1 MRTYLVGPTDGE
13 SAREGSGYRR
23 CMPVDATLT
32 GVRFPDGRL
41 GTLGIAGGRVTSSS
55 DDAAVIDLDG
65 RLLLPAMAEPHAHLD
80 KAYLA
85 DRFPNP
91 SGDLQ
96 GAIDVMT
103 AGWPS
108 VDRADIE
115 ARATRAVRKLLAA
128 GTTAI
133 RTHVDL
139 NPDTHLK
146 TVEALLA
153 VREATSSLVDL
164 QVTALAG
171 FLTGPDGSE
180 GLSLLEEAVT
190 MGVDV
195 VGSCPHIEE
204 DPLGTI
210 EHTLRVAVEAGLPAD
225 LHFDEVLDVGIQ
237 HLLELARSV
246 ERHGLGGRVTA
257 SHCVSH
263 GLLDPKRQRD
273 IARALAS
280 AGVAVV
286 ANPRTNLFLQARGI
300 DQSPPRGMVGLA
312 ALFDEGVTVAAGADN
327 VQDPFYSIGRS
338 DPLETAAFL
347 VAAGHRTVDE
357 AWSLVSSRARAV
369 MGVQQ
374 PGFAEGD
381 AADFVAIRAGSIR
394 EAIADQSADRMVI
407 RGGRLVARTS
417 VDEWTADG

>member
-1 MRTYLVGPTDGE
+1 
-13 SAREGSGYRR
+13 
-23 CMPVDATLT
+23 MPADVALT

-41 GTLGIAGGRVTSSS
+41 GTLCIADGRVCPSSN
-55 DDAAVIDLDG
+55 DAAAVIDLGG

-80 KAYLA
+80 KAYTA

-96 GAIDVMT
+96 GAIEVMT

-115 ARATRAVRKLLAA
+115 KRATRAIRRLLAA

-139 NPDTHLK
+139 NPDTNLK
-146 TVEALLA
+146 CVEALLA
-153 VREATSSLVDL
+153 VREATSGLADL

-180 GLSLLEEAVT
+180 GRTLLEKAVT

-210 EHTLRVAVEAGLPAD
+210 DHTVRVAADADLPAD
-225 LHFDEVLDVGIQ
+225 LHFDEVLDVGVQ

-246 ERHGLGGRVTA
+246 ERHGLGGRATA

-273 IARALAS
+273 VARALAS
-280 AGVAVV
+280 AGVAVI

-300 DQSPPRGMVGLA
+300 DQAQPRGIVGLA
-312 ALFDEGVTVAAGADN
+312 ALLDEGVRVAAGADN

-338 DPLETAAFL
+338 DPLETASLL
-347 VAAGHRTVDE
+347 VAAGHRTVEE
-357 AWSLVSSRARAV
+357 AWSLVSERARAV
-369 MGVQQ
+369 MGVEQ
-374 PGFAEGD
+374 PGFEEGRI
-381 AADFVAIRAGSIR
+381 ADFVAIRAGSVR

-407 RGGRLVARTS
+407 RSGRLVARTT
-417 VDEWTADG
+417 VDEWITDG